1 MNRLSISIPSRP
13 SAPASPAAP
22 RMLTAVEV

>member
-13 SAPASPAAP
+13 SVPASPAAVP
-22 RMLTAVEV
+22 MVTAVEV